1 MLSIFYF
8 LDLMMIKEERS
19 GSDGFHLNQIETGIY
34 FIENLVP
41 SQVGYKDDDFE
52 KKVMQMEIH
61 YDIQEYRLRKPHRY
75 KEFDKF

>member
-19 GSDGFHLNQIETGIY
+19 GSDGFRLNQIETGIY
-34 FIENLVP
+34 FIENLIP
-41 SQVGYKDDDFE
+41 SQIGYDEAEFE
-52 KKVMQMEIH
+52 QKVMQMEVY

-75 KEFDKF
+75 KEFE